1 MAHWTK
7 PRAAIA
13 LLLAALA
20 IACASRDKNEFIMT
34 VPTDPSVMPTE
45 YHGSHISR
53 DGIRDRLP
61 SES

>member
-1 MAHWTK
+1 MAHFTK
-7 PRAAIA
+7 ARTTVA

-20 IACASRDKNEFIMT
+20 LACAAREQEPVMAAPVD
-34 VPTDPSVMPTE
+34 PTAMPAE